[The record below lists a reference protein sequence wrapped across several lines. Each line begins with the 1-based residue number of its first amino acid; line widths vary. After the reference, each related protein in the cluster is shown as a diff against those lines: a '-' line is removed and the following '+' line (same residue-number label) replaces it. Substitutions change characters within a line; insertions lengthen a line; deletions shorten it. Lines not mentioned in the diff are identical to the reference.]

1 MSDLDKWY
9 MWHEAVTD
17 TSKPVGEIANMVCV
31 MTGRDIV
38 RYQRERNPIWERYGV
53 PDHVVLDNHIILYWA
68 VPCSD
73 PSMLKITNE

>member
-17 TSKPVGEIANMVCV
+17 TSKPIDEIANMVCV

-38 RYQRERNPIWERYGV
+38 RYRREWDELLDFNGV
-53 PDHVVLDNHIILYWA
+53 SDEDVLSGHIAVHWSVPCKDPSVLKLDN
-68 VPCSD
+68 
-73 PSMLKITNE
+73 E

>member
-17 TSKPVGEIANMVCV
+17 TSKPIDEIANMVCV

-38 RYQRERNPIWERYGV
+38 RYSREKNYIWDYHSV
-53 PDHVVLDNHIILYWA
+53 PDQVVLNNHITLYWA
-68 VPCSD
+68 VPCED
-73 PSMLKITNE
+73 PSTLRVDDE